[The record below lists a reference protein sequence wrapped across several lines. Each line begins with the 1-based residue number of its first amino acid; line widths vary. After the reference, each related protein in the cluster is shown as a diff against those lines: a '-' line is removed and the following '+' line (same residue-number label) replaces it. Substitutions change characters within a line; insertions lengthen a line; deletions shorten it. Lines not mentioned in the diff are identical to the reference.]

1 MKVFAIFL
9 LLLRF
14 SYGIKVFCGF
24 NQTELRLDIGQNSS
38 VELGCANPPLRKDK
52 GGDPGLFDESQTMD
66 DDEIIVIVLSLHQ
79 QNVDA
84 GNHFDLCNDIDK
96 NSSRCTGDVEDL
108 EEEEIDMTK
117 YDNWSNTHNNET
129 MVVTSGKYG
138 ISCIKLMAS
147 KYHEDSYSRASDSD
161 SIVEVNL
168 VSEATLYSKKP
179 KDEVIHGLTMLSI
192 ILTYVALTCGNFLLG
207 TGMDLENIIVGFRS
221 TFYKIFVRKP
231 TASLKTNQKPKPLC
245 TFSA

>member
-1 MKVFAIFL
+1 MKVFAIL
-9 LLLRF
+9 PLLLRF

-24 NQTELRLDIGQNSS
+24 NQTELRLDIGQNSL
-38 VELGCANPPLRKDK
+38 VELGCANPPIRKDK
-52 GGDPGLFDESQTMD
+52 GEDPGLFDESETMD
-66 DDEIIVIVLSLHQ
+66 DDEIIFIVLSLHQ

-96 NSSRCTGDVEDL
+96 NSSRCTGDVEYWEEKIDL
-108 EEEEIDMTK
+108 TK
-117 YDNWSNTHNNET
+117 FDNWSNTHNNET